1 MRAGISQPTRA
12 VRMSVSHICA
22 ICVYVHADPTVL
34 PSGTEIMA
42 RMMQASSQQR
52 IYETP
57 KEGRV
62 SHASRINYLRVAC
75 VYHSLYIVW
84 HCAPVY
90 DLRYRLQ
97 HTYLILIPH
106 SPAVTILHVRS
117 EVTGYSSGTAV
128 EKEKTMRK
136 SDMYIERM

>member
-1 MRAGISQPTRA
+1 MRIR
-12 VRMSVSHICA
+12 RC
-22 ICVYVHADPTVL
+22 VHAEPTVL

-75 VYHSLYIVW
+75 VYHSLYMALCVLVRFKVPFAEHIS
-84 HCAPVY
+84 HPHPPP
-90 DLRYRLQ
+90 Q
-97 HTYLILIPH
+97 PHILLP
-106 SPAVTILHVRS
+106 SLYYMCEVR
-117 EVTGYSSGTAV
+117 
-128 EKEKTMRK
+128 
-136 SDMYIERM
+136 